1 MKFLL
6 GGLFTVFVAIVGVF
20 AVVSSGVVN
29 VGADQEHNPMMY
41 SFLET
46 ARNRSIENASKDIVV
61 PDLKKVDMISS
72 GGADYKDMC
81 AGCHLSPGVAK
92 TDFSESL
99 YPKPPN
105 FTKADIVKRYQTED
119 GAKQG
124 FWAIKHGIMASGMPA
139 WGASHDDDRMWAMV
153 AFIRSLPELDE
164 AQYTILTTR
173 ISDDMMDMSFDGDMN
188 MSDDGMG
195 MDMDMDMDMSDDG
208 SGMQH

>member
-6 GGLFTVFVAIVGVF
+6 GVLFTVVVAIVGVF
-20 AVVSSGVVN
+20 TVVMSGVIN
-29 VGADQEHNPMMY
+29 IGADQGHSPLVYN
-41 SFLET
+41 FLET
-46 ARNRSIENASKDIVV
+46 ARNRSIANASKDIVV
-61 PDLKKVDMISS
+61 PDLEKVDISS

-81 AGCHLSPGVAK
+81 AGCHLSPGVAQ
-92 TDFSESL
+92 TDFSEGL

-164 AQYTILTTR
+164 AQYTMLTTR
-173 ISDDMMDMSFDGDMN
+173 IDGDMMDMSFDGDMN
-188 MSDDGMG
+188 MSDDE
-195 MDMDMDMDMSDDG
+195 

>member
-6 GGLFTVFVAIVGVF
+6 GVLFTLFVAIVGMF

-29 VGADQEHNPMMY
+29 VAADQEHSPMMY

-46 ARNRSIENASKDIVV
+46 ARNRSIQTASKDVVV
-61 PDLKKVDMISS
+61 PDLEKVDMISS

-81 AGCHLSPGVAK
+81 AGCHLSPGVAQ

-119 GAKQG
+119 GAKQS

-164 AQYTILTTR
+164 AQYTMLTTR
-173 ISDDMMDMSFDGDMN
+173 IDGDMMDMSFDGDMN
-188 MSDDGMG
+188 MSDGGDMG
-195 MDMDMDMDMSDDG
+195 MNMSDDG

>member
-6 GGLFTVFVAIVGVF
+6 GALFTVFVAIVSVF
-20 AVVSSGVVN
+20 AVVTSGVVN
-29 VGADQEHNPMMY
+29 VGADQEHSPMMF

-46 ARNRSIENASKDIVV
+46 ARNRSIANASKDIVV
-61 PDLKKVDMISS
+61 PDLEKVDISS

-81 AGCHLSPGVAK
+81 AGCHLSPGVES

-105 FTKADIVKRYQTED
+105 FTNAQVVDRYKTD
-119 GAKQG
+119 AGAQQS

-164 AQYTILTTR
+164 AQYTMLTTR
-173 ISDDMMDMSFDGDMN
+173 IDGDMMDMSFDGDMN
-188 MSDDGMG
+188 MSDDE
-195 MDMDMDMDMSDDG
+195 

>member
-6 GGLFTVFVAIVGVF
+6 GALFTVFVAIVGVF
-20 AVVSSGVVN
+20 AVVTSGVVN
-29 VGADQEHNPMMY
+29 VGADQEHSPMMF

-46 ARNRSIENASKDIVV
+46 ARNRSIANASKDIVV
-61 PDLKKVDMISS
+61 PDLEKVDIIS

-81 AGCHLSPGVAK
+81 AGCHLSPGVAQ
-92 TDFSESL
+92 TDFSEGL

-124 FWAIKHGIMASGMPA
+124 FWAIKHGIMASGMPT
-139 WGASHDDDRMWAMV
+139 WGASHDDARMWAMV

-164 AQYTILTTR
+164 AQYTMLTTR
-173 ISDDMMDMSFDGDMN
+173 IDGDMMDMSIDGDMN
-188 MSDDGMG
+188 MSDDG
-195 MDMDMDMDMSDDG
+195 

>member
-6 GGLFTVFVAIVGVF
+6 GALFTVFVAIVGVF
-20 AVVSSGVVN
+20 AVVTSGVVN
-29 VGADQEHNPMMY
+29 VGADQEHSPMKF

-46 ARNRSIENASKDIVV
+46 ARNRSIANASKDIVV
-61 PDLKKVDMISS
+61 PDLEKVELISS

-81 AGCHLSPGVAK
+81 AGCHLSPGVAQ
-92 TDFSESL
+92 TDFSEGL

-119 GAKQG
+119 GAKQS

-139 WGASHDDDRMWAMV
+139 WGASHDDGRMWAMV

-164 AQYTILTTR
+164 SQYTMLTTR
-173 ISDDMMDMSFDGDMN
+173 IDGDMMDMSFDGDMN
-188 MSDDGMG
+188 MSDGGDMG
-195 MDMDMDMDMSDDG
+195 MNMSDDG

>member
-6 GGLFTVFVAIVGVF
+6 GVLFTVFVAIVSVF

-29 VGADQEHNPMMY
+29 VGADQEHSPMMF

-46 ARNRSIENASKDIVV
+46 ARNRSIANASKDIVV
-61 PDLKKVDMISS
+61 PDLEKVDMISS

-81 AGCHLSPGVAK
+81 AGCHLSPGVDK

-105 FTKADIVKRYQTED
+105 FTKADIVKCYQTAD
-119 GAKQG
+119 GAKQS

-153 AFIRSLPELDE
+153 AFIRSLPELSE
-164 AQYTILTTR
+164 AQYTMLTTR
-173 ISDDMMDMSFDGDMN
+173 IDGDIMDMSFDGDMDMSDGGDMGMN
-188 MSDDGMG
+188 MSDGG
-195 MDMDMDMDMSDDG
+195 Y
-208 SGMQH
+208 GMQH

>member
-6 GGLFTVFVAIVGVF
+6 GVLFTVFVTITGVF
-20 AVVSSGVVN
+20 AVASSGVVN
-29 VGADQEHNPMMY
+29 VGADQEHSPMMY

-61 PDLKKVDMISS
+61 PDLEKVDMISS

-81 AGCHLSPGVAK
+81 AGCHLSPGVAQ

-105 FTKADIVKRYQTED
+105 FTKANIVKRYQTED
-119 GAKQG
+119 GAKQS

-153 AFIRSLPELDE
+153 AFIRSLPELNE
-164 AQYTILTTR
+164 SQYTMLTTR
-173 ISDDMMDMSFDGDMN
+173 LDDDMLDMSFDGN
-188 MSDDGMG
+188 
-195 MDMDMDMDMSDDG
+195 MDMSDGG

>member
-6 GGLFTVFVAIVGVF
+6 GALFTVFVAIVSVF
-20 AVVSSGVVN
+20 AVVTSGVVN
-29 VGADQEHNPMMY
+29 VGADQEHSPMMF

-61 PDLKKVDMISS
+61 PDLEKVDISS

-81 AGCHLSPGVAK
+81 AGCHLSPGVAQ

-164 AQYTILTTR
+164 AQYTMLTTR
-173 ISDDMMDMSFDGDMN
+173 IDGDMMDMSFDGDMN
-188 MSDDGMG
+188 MSDGGDMG
-195 MDMDMDMDMSDDG
+195 MNMSDDG

>member
-6 GGLFTVFVAIVGVF
+6 GALFTVFVAIVGVF

-29 VGADQEHNPMMY
+29 VGADQEHSPMMY

-46 ARNRSIENASKDIVV
+46 ARNRSIANASKDIVV

-119 GAKQG
+119 GAKQS

-173 ISDDMMDMSFDGDMN
+173 INDDMMDMSFDGDMN

-195 MDMDMDMDMSDDG
+195 MDMDMSDDG

>member
-6 GGLFTVFVAIVGVF
+6 GVLFTVVVAIVGVF
-20 AVVSSGVVN
+20 TVVMSGVIN
-29 VGADQEHNPMMY
+29 IGADQGHSPLVYN
-41 SFLET
+41 FLET
-46 ARNRSIENASKDIVV
+46 ARTRSIAYASKDIIV
-61 PDLKKVDMISS
+61 PDLEKVEMISS

-81 AGCHLSPGVAK
+81 AGCHLSPGVES

-105 FTKADIVKRYQTED
+105 FTNAQVVDRYKTD
-119 GAKQG
+119 AGAQQS

-153 AFIRSLPELDE
+153 AFIRSLPELNE
-164 AQYTILTTR
+164 SQYTMLTTR
-173 ISDDMMDMSFDGDMN
+173 IDGDMMDMSFDGDMN
-188 MSDDGMG
+188 MSDDG
-195 MDMDMDMDMSDDG
+195 

>member
-6 GGLFTVFVAIVGVF
+6 GALFTVFVAIVSVF
-20 AVVSSGVVN
+20 VIVTSGVVY
-29 VGADQEHNPMMY
+29 VGADQEHSPMMF

-46 ARNRSIENASKDIVV
+46 ARNRSIANASKDIVV
-61 PDLKKVDMISS
+61 PDLEKVDISS

-81 AGCHLSPGVAK
+81 AGCHLSPGVDK

-105 FTKADIVKRYQTED
+105 FTKAEIVKRYQTED
-119 GAKQG
+119 GAKQS

-139 WGASHDDDRMWAMV
+139 WGASHDDARMWAMV
-153 AFIRSLPELDE
+153 AFIRALPKLDE
-164 AQYTILTTR
+164 AQYTMLTTR
-173 ISDDMMDMSFDGDMN
+173 IDGDMMDMSFDGDMN
-188 MSDDGMG
+188 MSDDG
-195 MDMDMDMDMSDDG
+195 

>member
-6 GGLFTVFVAIVGVF
+6 GALFTVFVAIVGVF
-20 AVVSSGVVN
+20 AIVTSGVVN
-29 VGADQEHNPMMY
+29 VGADQEHSPMMF

-46 ARNRSIENASKDIVV
+46 ARNRSIANASKDIVV
-61 PDLKKVDMISS
+61 PDLEKVDISS

-81 AGCHLSPGVAK
+81 AGCHLSPGVDK

-105 FTKADIVKRYQTED
+105 FTKADIVKRYQTAD
-119 GAKQG
+119 GAKQS

-139 WGASHDDDRMWAMV
+139 WGASHDDARMWAMV

-164 AQYTILTTR
+164 AQYTMLTTR
-173 ISDDMMDMSFDGDMN
+173 IDDDMMDMSFDGDMN
-188 MSDDGMG
+188 MSDGGDMG
-195 MDMDMDMDMSDDG
+195 MDMSDDG

>member
-6 GGLFTVFVAIVGVF
+6 GALFTVFVAIVGVF

-46 ARNRSIENASKDIVV
+46 ARNRSIANASKDIVV

-92 TDFSESL
+92 TDFSENL

-119 GAKQG
+119 GAKQS

-195 MDMDMDMDMSDDG
+195 MDMDMSDDG

>member
-6 GGLFTVFVAIVGVF
+6 GVLFTAFVTITGVF

-29 VGADQEHNPMMY
+29 VGADQEHSPMMY

-61 PDLKKVDMISS
+61 PDLEKVDMISS

-81 AGCHLSPGVAK
+81 AGCHLSPGVEK

-105 FTKADIVKRYQTED
+105 FTKANIVKRYQTED
-119 GAKQG
+119 GAKQS

-153 AFIRSLPELDE
+153 AFIRSLPELNE
-164 AQYTILTTR
+164 AQYTMLTTR
-173 ISDDMMDMSFDGDMN
+173 LDDDMLDMSFDG
-188 MSDDGMG
+188 
-195 MDMDMDMDMSDDG
+195 DMDMSDDG
-208 SGMQH
+208 SRMQH

>member
-6 GGLFTVFVAIVGVF
+6 GVLFTVVVATVGVF
-20 AVVSSGVVN
+20 TVVMSGVIN
-29 VGADQEHNPMMY
+29 IGADQGHSPLVY
-41 SFLET
+41 DFLET
-46 ARNRSIENASKDIVV
+46 ARTRSIANASKDIIV
-61 PDLKKVDMISS
+61 PDLEKVEMISS

-81 AGCHLSPGVAK
+81 AGCHLSPGVES

-105 FTKADIVKRYQTED
+105 FTNVEVVERYKTD
-119 GAKQG
+119 AGAQQS

-164 AQYTILTTR
+164 NQYTMLTTR
-173 ISDDMMDMSFDGDMN
+173 INDDMLDMSLNSDMMDI
-188 MSDDGMG
+188 SDDGA
-195 MDMDMDMDMSDDG
+195 
-208 SGMQH
+208 GMQH

>member
-6 GGLFTVFVAIVGVF
+6 GVLFTVFVAIVGVF

-29 VGADQEHNPMMY
+29 VGADQEHSPMMY

-46 ARNRSIENASKDIVV
+46 ARNRSIANASKDIVV
-61 PDLKKVDMISS
+61 PDLEKVDMISS

-81 AGCHLSPGVAK
+81 AGCHLSPGVAQ

-119 GAKQG
+119 GAKQS

-139 WGASHDDDRMWAMV
+139 WGASHDDGRMWAMV
-153 AFIRSLPELDE
+153 AFIRSLPELNE
-164 AQYTILTTR
+164 TQYTMLTTR
-173 ISDDMMDMSFDGDMN
+173 LDDDMLDMSFDGN
-188 MSDDGMG
+188 
-195 MDMDMDMDMSDDG
+195 MDMSDGG

>member
-6 GGLFTVFVAIVGVF
+6 GVLFTVVVAIVGVF
-20 AVVSSGVVN
+20 TVVMSGVIN
-29 VGADQEHNPMMY
+29 IGADQGHSPLVYN
-41 SFLET
+41 FLET
-46 ARNRSIENASKDIVV
+46 ARTRSIAYASKDIIV
-61 PDLKKVDMISS
+61 PDLEKVEMISS

-81 AGCHLSPGVAK
+81 AGCHLSPGVES

-105 FTKADIVKRYQTED
+105 FTNAQVVDRYKTD
-119 GAKQG
+119 AGAQQS

-164 AQYTILTTR
+164 AQYTMLTTR
-173 ISDDMMDMSFDGDMN
+173 IDGDMMDMSFDGDMN
-188 MSDDGMG
+188 MSDDE
-195 MDMDMDMDMSDDG
+195 SR
-208 SGMQH
+208 MQH

>member
-6 GGLFTVFVAIVGVF
+6 GALFTVFVAIVGVF
-20 AVVSSGVVN
+20 AVVTSGVVN
-29 VGADQEHNPMMY
+29 VGADQEHSPMMF

-46 ARNRSIENASKDIVV
+46 ARNRSIANASKDIVV
-61 PDLKKVDMISS
+61 PDLEKVDISS

-81 AGCHLSPGVAK
+81 AGCHLSPGVAQ

-153 AFIRSLPELDE
+153 AFIRAFP
-164 AQYTILTTR
+164 
-173 ISDDMMDMSFDGDMN
+173 
-188 MSDDGMG
+188 
-195 MDMDMDMDMSDDG
+195 
-208 SGMQH
+208 

>member
-6 GGLFTVFVAIVGVF
+6 GMLFTVFLAIVGVF
-20 AVVSSGVVN
+20 AVASSGVVN
-29 VGADQEHNPMMY
+29 VGAYQEHSPMMY

-46 ARNRSIENASKDIVV
+46 VRNRSIENASKDIVV
-61 PDLKKVDMISS
+61 PDLEKVDMISS
-72 GGADYKDMC
+72 GGADYNDMC
-81 AGCHLSPGVAK
+81 AGCHLSPGVDN

-105 FTKADIVKRYQTED
+105 FTKADIVKRYQTEA
-119 GAKQG
+119 GAKQS
-124 FWAIKHGIMASGMPA
+124 FWVIKHGIMASGMPA

-173 ISDDMMDMSFDGDMN
+173 IDDDMMDMSFDGDMK
-188 MSDDGMG
+188 
-195 MDMDMDMDMSDDG
+195 MSDDG